1 MERVSQETLY
11 EMTKYRQK
19 SKQAEWLRD
28 NHIPFHFDR
37 YDHPVVFQ
45 HDLDKR
51 QPRNAKSQSHPIK
64 SKPKWQPPPL
74 N

>member
-19 SKQAEWLRD
+19 SKQAEWLRE

-37 YDHPVVFQ
+37 YDRPVVFQ
-45 HDLDKR
+45 HDLER
-51 QPRNAKSQSHPIK
+51 RSTKSQSHPPK
-64 SKPKWQPPPL
+64 PKPKWQPPPL